1 MTAAGIDIG
10 SNTILMVIV
19 EGSAHQIV
27 RVVEDVQSFPRLGQ
41 ALGHQR
47 YLPEEAVQRSCEVL
61 AQYRTML
68 QEYPEAPV
76 YAVATAAVR
85 EADNRVAVQRELE
98 AALGSPIHVIDGLRE
113 SELTFAGVGS
123 VAESPT
129 SLLIDIGGGSIE
141 FVLGRGLAHKHEH
154 SAEPGA
160 VPQVVQRWSIPIGAV
175 RLSNMALPEEELR
188 SVIRIALREQLPPH
202 LIEDE
207 CDVIGVAGTAVA
219 AAMLAG
225 GITSYD
231 AGAIEGMVISAQ
243 QLRLLSSMLLACTP
257 QELQALP
264 GIESRRA
271 DILPAGMAILDEAL
285 RYVGGNGGATS
296 IRISTRG
303 VRYGAAL
310 QALQALPG
318 TF

>member
-27 RVVEDVQSFPRLGQ
+27 KVVKDVQSFPRLGQ

-47 YLPEEAVQRSCEVL
+47 HLPEEAIQRSCEVL

-68 QEYPEAPV
+68 LEYPEASV

-85 EADNRVAVQRELE
+85 EADNRQDVQQRLE

-113 SELTFAGVGS
+113 SELTFAGVGRL
-123 VAESPT
+123 AESPT
-129 SLLIDIGGGSIE
+129 SLLIDIGGGSTE
-141 FVLGRGLAHKHEH
+141 FVLGH
-154 SAEPGA
+154 SAETGA

-175 RLSNMALPEEELR
+175 RLSNMDLPEEDLR
-188 SVIRIALREQLPPH
+188 SVIRTALHEQLPPH
-202 LIEDE
+202 LIEDD
-207 CDVIGVAGTAVA
+207 CDMIGVAGTAVA
-219 AAMLAG
+219 AAMLVG

-243 QLRLLSSMLLACTP
+243 QLRLLSSMLLTCTP
-257 QELQALP
+257 HELRALP
-264 GIESRRA
+264 GIEPRRA
-271 DILPAGMAILDEAL
+271 DILPSGMAILDEAL
-285 RYVGGNGGATS
+285 RYVGAPS
-296 IRISTRG
+296 IRISVRG

-310 QALQALPG
+310 HAMQALQG

>member
-41 ALGHQR
+41 ALGYQR

-61 AQYRTML
+61 TQYRTML

-85 EADNRVAVQRELE
+85 EADNRVVVQRRLE

-123 VAESPT
+123 LAESPT
-129 SLLIDIGGGSIE
+129 SLLIDIGGGSTE
-141 FVLGRGLAHKHEH
+141 FVLGH
-154 SAEPGA
+154 SAESGA

-207 CDVIGVAGTAVA
+207 CDMIGVAGTAVA

-231 AGAIEGMVISAQ
+231 AGAI
-243 QLRLLSSMLLACTP
+243 
-257 QELQALP
+257 
-264 GIESRRA
+264 
-271 DILPAGMAILDEAL
+271 
-285 RYVGGNGGATS
+285 
-296 IRISTRG
+296 
-303 VRYGAAL
+303 
-310 QALQALPG
+310 
-318 TF
+318 

>member
-41 ALGHQR
+41 ALGYQR

-61 AQYRTML
+61 TQYRTML

-85 EADNRVAVQRELE
+85 EADNRVVVQQRLE

-123 VAESPT
+123 LAESPT
-129 SLLIDIGGGSIE
+129 SLLIDIGGGSTE
-141 FVLGRGLAHKHEH
+141 FVLGH
-154 SAEPGA
+154 SAESGA

-207 CDVIGVAGTAVA
+207 CDMIGVAGTAVA

-231 AGAIEGMVISAQ
+231 AGAIEGMVVPAQ
-243 QLRLLSSMLLACTP
+243 QLRSLSSMLLACTP

-271 DILPAGMAILDEAL
+271 DILPAGMTILDEAL

-310 QALQALPG
+310 IALQALPG